1 MKREVIT
8 WFNFKV
14 KKDHLEN
21 PKGESMTI
29 VGESWTIPEL
39 LARSAQGLNIG
50 SGRNETYDP
59 DDVDFDDVD
68 MSKLSR
74 SDIVEKAERLQLTLD
89 KEIEVARG
97 KWKEKKEAE
106 KKEADKKEA
115 EKKDDSGKSDKPE

>member
-1 MKREVIT
+1 MKREVVT

-14 KKDHLEN
+14 KKDHLET
-21 PKGESMTI
+21 PVGESQTI

-50 SGRNETYDP
+50 SGRSETYDP
-59 DDVDFDDVD
+59 DDVDFDDTD

-74 SDIVEKAERLQLTLD
+74 SDLVEKAEKLQQTLD
-89 KEIEVARG
+89 KEIETARG
-97 KWKEKKEAE
+97 KLKEKKQAE
-106 KKEADKKEA
+106 KKESEKKEV